1 MLITCTNDRKAA
13 MVVTTPAAGLLAPGT
28 AELVVW
34 IGATAGPD
42 VVAGDGIR
50 RCGEALRELQTPGA
64 AYGAKLSTGTD
75 GSIKSAVVAAAG
87 APTVTD
93 NDVAIAYGATF
104 NVDGTTIS
112 PVWKR
117 AIERFLEERKAA

>member
-13 MVVTTPAAGLLAPGT
+13 MVVTTPAAGLLAPET

-42 VVAGDGIR
+42 VAARDGLQ
-50 RCGEALRELQTPGA
+50 RCLEALREAGTPGE
-64 AYGAKLSTGTD
+64 AYGAELLTAAGGTA
-75 GSIKSAVVAAAG
+75 KSQVTVAAG

-93 NDVAIAYGATF
+93 NDVGIAYGATF
-104 NVDGTTIS
+104 NVDGTTIT
-112 PVWKR
+112 PVVLR
-117 AIERFLEERKAA
+117 AMEKFLEEQKAA